1 MPPPRLRAVPDLRA
15 EDLTGAAAELAPVV
29 CAVLTGPGTGRSE
42 LPAAVVS
49 TLATGVAELTRHL
62 LYWAGPTAELER
74 TNAEERR
81 LLARE
86 IHDWFGSTVSLALRR
101 LDLYEM
107 NRQLGASAS
116 IAEADLRQVRS
127 ALADAVGAA
136 RSLVSGLRC
145 AAPEAPLAEA
155 LRSYARAAETSDV
168 QVEVVVNGDEHLLTS
183 SLRAELFAVVRE
195 GLRNALA
202 HSRAANVA
210 VRIDITDAMAT
221 ALVED
226 DGIGLPEATADDP
239 ASSGLAS
246 MRERA
251 ELLGAEFRVTRRP
264 AAGTRLSLRIPIV
277 AETDE
282 YAC

>member
-1 MPPPRLRAVPDLRA
+1 M
-15 EDLTGAAAELAPVV
+15 
-29 CAVLTGPGTGRSE
+29 
-42 LPAAVVS
+42 
-49 TLATGVAELTRHL
+49 GVAELTRHL

-74 TNAEERR
+74 TRAEERR

-107 NRQLGASAS
+107 NRRPGASA
-116 IAEADLRQVRS
+116 AEADLRQIRS
-127 ALADAVGAA
+127 ALVDAVGAA

-145 AAPEAPLAEA
+145 AAPEVPLADA
-155 LRSYARAAETSDV
+155 LRSYVQAAEPSDV
-168 QVEVVVNGDEHLLTS
+168 QVEVTVNGDEYLLTS
-183 SLRAELFAVVRE
+183 GLRTELFAVVRE

-210 VRIDITDAMAT
+210 VRIDISDAMAT

-226 DGIGLPEATADDP
+226 DGIGLPEAAADDP

-251 ELLGAEFRVTRRP
+251 ELLGGEFRVTRRP
-264 AAGTRLSLRIPIV
+264 AAGTRLLLRIPIV
-277 AETDE
+277 AETSE